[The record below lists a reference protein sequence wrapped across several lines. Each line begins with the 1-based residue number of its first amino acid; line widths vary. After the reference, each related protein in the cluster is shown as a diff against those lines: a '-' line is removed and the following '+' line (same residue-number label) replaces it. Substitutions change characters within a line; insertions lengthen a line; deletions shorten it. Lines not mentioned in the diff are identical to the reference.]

1 VKLSVPARFARAYI
15 TRPRLLDALYGGAI
29 FGATATLFAID
40 ISEPRGVVDGV
51 GYAAVV
57 ALTSRFGRRAL
68 IGGAAVTSVLTILA
82 AALLPDAGIS
92 VAGMWANRA
101 FALSEIW
108 IVALVMRSRMDL
120 EAQVVTREGKLRRH
134 EAALAT
140 MVRECL
146 LADIN
151 FDERLRL
158 VCQTSAEALG
168 IDAVVITLRNDDDR
182 TGTILHSWRRPPRK
196 PFGTPGGVLAEDPQN
211 KAKLISEFVVAHDDI
226 ALSIFGPEMKKAIR
240 DAGIRAVVSA
250 EIFHG
255 GSRSGTIS
263 FGHER
268 PHHWSDDEIA
278 FARAAASL
286 VAVLISGQRNVETL
300 AALELT
306 DDGIYTEDA
315 SGKVQYSN
323 RTAQNFSRRLAKGS
337 EFPKPPSPLVA
348 QQDRHEIHYEDRDLE
363 IHRARL
369 PHGGQIVRLADV
381 TQRNKATADRSRL
394 EDRLQQAA
402 KLEAIGQLASGMAH
416 DFNNILG
423 AVSGFAG
430 FISQDTA
437 TDSQNRDFAQRIL
450 SASKRGKDMVDQIM
464 AFAETRAVTHGVAN
478 LGRTVQASQEL
489 LASSMHPGAMLEV
502 DLPETPI
509 LVRGNEVQIGQLIT
523 NLAANGRDALNGS
536 GGVVEIAVGIAPE
549 DEIGRLRDISNRA
562 EERLVGEPVPARRYA
577 RLSVSDSG
585 SGISPA
591 ILDRIFEPFF
601 STKGRQRGT
610 GLGLAVVHGVVR
622 AHDGFC
628 HVISETGKGTIFS
641 IYLPLIDGTAIST
654 GLSGGGQFRPCRV
667 LIVDDETDMAD
678 MLSIGLERL
687 GFQTVAVHNP
697 LVALAAIE
705 EDPSAFDTLL
715 TDQLMPAMRG
725 IELIREA
732 KRVAPGLR
740 AVLCTGNAEKMSEME
755 AKGLGADAVIYKP
768 VEIQAVAEAV
778 GPPMAEIKNDA

>member
-1 VKLSVPARFARAYI
+1 
-15 TRPRLLDALYGGAI
+15 
-29 FGATATLFAID
+29 
-40 ISEPRGVVDGV
+40 
-51 GYAAVV
+51 
-57 ALTSRFGRRAL
+57 
-68 IGGAAVTSVLTILA
+68 
-82 AALLPDAGIS
+82 
-92 VAGMWANRA
+92 
-101 FALSEIW
+101 
-108 IVALVMRSRMDL
+108 
-120 EAQVVTREGKLRRH
+120 
-134 EAALAT
+134 
-140 MVRECL
+140 
-146 LADIN
+146 
-151 FDERLRL
+151 
-158 VCQTSAEALG
+158 
-168 IDAVVITLRNDDDR
+168 
-182 TGTILHSWRRPPRK
+182 
-196 PFGTPGGVLAEDPQN
+196 
-211 KAKLISEFVVAHDDI
+211 
-226 ALSIFGPEMKKAIR
+226 
-240 DAGIRAVVSA
+240 
-250 EIFHG
+250 
-255 GSRSGTIS
+255 
-263 FGHER
+263 
-268 PHHWSDDEIA
+268 
-278 FARAAASL
+278 
-286 VAVLISGQRNVETL
+286 
-300 AALELT
+300 
-306 DDGIYTEDA
+306 
-315 SGKVQYSN
+315 
-323 RTAQNFSRRLAKGS
+323 
-337 EFPKPPSPLVA
+337 
-348 QQDRHEIHYEDRDLE
+348 
-363 IHRARL
+363 
-369 PHGGQIVRLADV
+369 
-381 TQRNKATADRSRL
+381 
-394 EDRLQQAA
+394 
-402 KLEAIGQLASGMAH
+402 
-416 DFNNILG
+416 
-423 AVSGFAG
+423 
-430 FISQDTA
+430 
-437 TDSQNRDFAQRIL
+437 
-450 SASKRGKDMVDQIM
+450 M

-549 DEIGRLRDISNRA
+549 DEIGRLRDTSNRA

-740 AVLCTGNAEKMSEME
+740 AVLCTGNAEKMSETE
-755 AKGLGADAVIYKP
+755 AMDLGADAVIYKP